1 MSFRALATTSALLVP
16 HFATAQSAHVG
27 DSFEIVRT
35 SNSEWKGDG
44 STGTTH
50 DRDTLVARVIAVG
63 DAGIETEYDLPDN
76 ATADDR
82 ARDWQ
87 FPARTLKPRAAPAQL
102 RNRAELEAR
111 SDKWLKAAKLP
122 RTACGKWYFS
132 WNAFRVECDP
142 ESVLRTIEAFEL
154 GYEPLSEDAPW
165 RDDQATGAAHLHRT
179 PDGKAF
185 VAELSVDPD
194 AVRRDRVEADLVVAE
209 ISKKPLARE
218 TAIKAHKAEDIS
230 GTIKVRFDTD
240 SSGNVQ
246 RRTKVTT
253 LSIRQGEG
261 VETRTTTEILE
272 RRPIRRAVDPN
283 SI

>member
-1 MSFRALATTSALLVP
+1 VRFRALAVGIALLVP
-16 HFATAQSAHVG
+16 QLATAQTARAG
-27 DSFEIVRT
+27 DAFELIRI
-35 SNSEWKGDG
+35 SDSDWKADG
-44 STGTTH
+44 STGNSH
-50 DRDTLVARVIAVG
+50 DRDTLVVRVIAVSK
-63 DAGIETEYDLPDN
+63 AGLELEYDLPDN

-82 ARDWQ
+82 AREWQ
-87 FPARTLKPRAAPAQL
+87 FPARVLKPRMGPAQL

-111 SDKWLKAAKLP
+111 SDKWLRAAKLP

-154 GYEPLSEDAPW
+154 GHEPLSEDAPW
-165 RDDQATGAAHLHRT
+165 RDDQATGTAHLHRT

-185 VAELSVDPD
+185 VAELAVDPD
-194 AVRRDRVEADLVVAE
+194 AVRQDRVQADLVVAE
-209 ISKKPLARE
+209 ISKKPLTRE
-218 TAIKAHKAEDIS
+218 TAIQSHKAEDIS

-240 SSGNVQ
+240 SAGNVQ
-246 RRTKVTT
+246 RRTKVVT